1 MRTLILLTIL
11 IMLGMFYA
19 FPSPSAIGPLWSE
32 THPELAREARVAPA
46 AVEPHAKIVVG
57 ESNWSKGG
65 VTVYDNSGRQAQMI
79 ARLEHLRKLNAP
91 PEAPG
96 GIVIIVETNVTQEVT
111 TDRRVHTRRERT
123 ARKGYTTELP

>member
-1 MRTLILLTIL
+1 MRTLILLTVL

-19 FPSPSAIGPLWSE
+19 FPSPSAIALWSD
-32 THPELAREARVAPA
+32 THPELAREARVVPA

-57 ESNWSKGG
+57 ESNWSRGG
-65 VTVYDNSGRQAQMI
+65 VTVFDNSARSAQI
-79 ARLEHLRKLNAP
+79 TARLEHLRKLNAP
-91 PEAPG
+91 PEAPD